1 MSSKVTL
8 GFSAVLAT
16 VSLGYL
22 YFESLV
28 FLFNHWIGSDDYS
41 HGMFVPLIS
50 LFLIWQSRHR
60 IAAAGMIGSW
70 WGLAVVIAGLGL
82 YLVGELATLYVL
94 QHLSLWIVLVGL
106 VIGIIGLKAGRT
118 IIFPL
123 GYLLTSIPLPTF
135 LYAGLSS
142 QLQLWSS
149 ALGVGCLQLVGVTA
163 FREGNVI
170 DLGPVQLQV
179 VEACSGIRYL
189 LPLTSLA
196 LLCAYLFKDRIWKR
210 VILVLSSIPI
220 SILVNGFRIGMIGV
234 LVEWYGQGA
243 SEGFAHLFEG
253 WVLFM
258 ASLGLLILEM
268 WILAG
273 IGSNGEP
280 VSLGDRFTWSD
291 PAAGTL
297 EVRGVRS
304 EASTKTSEDQGL
316 KPEAITTH
324 FQPQTSSL
332 QQSSIPSNLQRS
344 APSSLHPSNLD
355 PSASNPLHPSNLQPQ
370 ASTRLFP
377 GPAYLLSVALL
388 IPVALASSFLGQR
401 IEVPP
406 DRALF
411 VDFPMHIEGWT
422 GTSLSLE
429 QQYIDALRFDDYV
442 LAEYRH
448 NGNQPVTFYSAYY
461 RSQRKGQSA
470 HSPQSCLPGGG
481 WEISSLK
488 NLAFAPV
495 SGMAHQLHANRAV
508 IEKGNQKQIVL
519 YWFKQRDRI
528 LTSEYLVKFYLFW
541 DTLLRARTDGALV
554 RIASLV
560 GPGETE
566 EIVDQR
572 IRQFVSVMQP
582 ELNRYVPD

>member
-1 MSSKVTL
+1 MSSKLAL

-22 YFESLV
+22 YFESLA
-28 FLFNHWIGSDDYS
+28 FLFNQWMNSDDYS
-41 HGMFVPLIS
+41 HGIFVPLIS

-60 IAAAGMIGSW
+60 IAAAGTTGSW
-70 WGLAVVIAGLGL
+70 WGMVIVLSGLAL
-82 YLVGELATLYVL
+82 YLIGELATLYVL

-106 VIGIIGLKAGRT
+106 VVAAVGIHATRT
-118 IIFPL
+118 IAFPL
-123 GYLLTSIPLPTF
+123 GYLLTSIPLPMF

-196 LLCAYLFKDRIWKR
+196 ILCAYLFKDRMWKR
-210 VILVLSSIPI
+210 ITLVLSSIPI

-253 WVLFM
+253 GILFM

-268 WILAG
+268 WFLSGVA
-273 IGSNGEP
+273 SNSQT
-280 VSLGDRFTWSD
+280 VSFRDRFTWTD
-291 PAAGTL
+291 
-297 EVRGVRS
+297 
-304 EASTKTSEDQGL
+304 
-316 KPEAITTH
+316 
-324 FQPQTSSL
+324 QTSATLSTSTAE
-332 QQSSIPSNLQRS
+332 SSTTP
-344 APSSLHPSNLD
+344 P
-355 PSASNPLHPSNLQPQ
+355 
-370 ASTRLFP
+370 F
-377 GPAYLLSVALL
+377 AYLFSVALL
-388 IPVALASSFLGQR
+388 IPVTFASSFLGQR

-411 VDFPMHIEGWT
+411 VDFPMHLEGWT
-422 GTSLSLE
+422 GTSFSLE
-429 QQYIDALRFDDYV
+429 QQYIDALRFDDYALV
-442 LAEYRH
+442 EYRH
-448 NGNQPVTFYSAYY
+448 DGNQPVTFYSAYY

-488 NLAFAPV
+488 DLDFALEA
-495 SGMAHQLHANRAV
+495 GTTHQLHANRAV
-508 IEKGNQKQIVL
+508 IEKGHQKQIVL
-519 YWFKQRDRI
+519 YWFKQRERI
-528 LTSEYLVKFYLFW
+528 LTNEYLVKFYLFW
-541 DTLLRARTDGALV
+541 DALLRARTDGALV
-554 RIASLV
+554 RIASVV

-572 IRQFVSVMQP
+572 MRQFVSAMQS

>member
-1 MSSKVTL
+1 MSSKLTL

-22 YFESLV
+22 YYDSLV

-60 IAAAGMIGSW
+60 IAAAGITHSW
-70 WGLAVVIAGLGL
+70 WGLVVVLAGLLLFGI
-82 YLVGELATLYVL
+82 GELATLYVV
-94 QHLSLWIVLVGL
+94 QHVSLWIVLVGL
-106 VIGIIGLKAGRT
+106 AIGAIGLRATRT
-118 IIFPL
+118 ITFPL

-142 QLQLWSS
+142 KLQLWSS

-196 LLCAYLFKDRIWKR
+196 LLCAYLFKDRMWKR

-268 WILAG
+268 WLLSR
-273 IGSNGEP
+273 IGSNGQT
-280 VSLGDRFTWSD
+280 VSLQDRFTWSAD
-291 PAAGTL
+291 TF
-297 EVRGVRS
+297 EVRGMRS
-304 EASTKTSEDQGL
+304 EAST
-316 KPEAITTH
+316 
-324 FQPQTSSL
+324 SSPL
-332 QQSSIPSNLQRS
+332 HTSNLQPS
-344 APSSLHPSNLD
+344 APSSLP
-355 PSASNPLHPSNLQPQ
+355 PSNLQPQ
-370 ASTRLFP
+370 TSSNALLR
-377 GPAYLLSVALL
+377 PAYLFSVALL

-448 NGNQPVTFYSAYY
+448 DGNQPVTFYSAYY

-481 WEISSLK
+481 WEVSSLK
-488 NLAFAPV
+488 SLDFDRV
-495 SGMAHQLHANRAV
+495 SGMTHQLHANRAV

-541 DTLLRARTDGALV
+541 DALSRARTDGALV

-572 IRQFVSVMQP
+572 MRQFVSVLQP